1 MSTKFIVVQVDDV
14 KKWNIL
20 SSEKDQ
26 FDDVK
31 KQDDSREDEYD
42 EDEYYEDE
50 YDPVPILYENFNV
63 IAIGTMVLNWD
74 LYDKIQDVLESEL
87 PEKPLK
93 EGKCINMPSCVVFSV
108 TKDRYYSNMITDLTW
123 DETEPELYSWVSND
137 KTIEV
142 WYK

>member
-1 MSTKFIVVQVDDV
+1 MSTQFIVVQVDDV

-31 KQDDSREDEYD
+31 KQDESHEDESDD
-42 EDEYYEDE
+42 EEE

-63 IAIGTMVLNWD
+63 IAVGTTVRNWNI
-74 LYDKIQDVLESEL
+74 YDKIQDVLESEL
-87 PEKPLK
+87 SEKPLK
-93 EGKCINMPSCVVFSV
+93 EGKSIDMASCVVFGV
-108 TKDRYYSNMITDLTW
+108 KKDQSYISMITDLTW